1 MILLYS
7 DTPRRLWLA
16 LQPASILGP
25 VGLVDR
31 GRVSLAIEGAP
42 VATADVQVGRLTMLP
57 LEIATGFTRVTLR
70 LESGAHVPAEVI
82 AGSGDTRRV
91 SLALSKIELSDE

>member
-1 MILLYS
+1 
-7 DTPRRLWLA
+7 
-16 LQPASILGP
+16 

-31 GRVSLAIEGAP
+31 ERVSLAIEGAP
-42 VATADVQVGRLTMLP
+42 MATADVQVGRLTVLL

-70 LESGAHVPAEVI
+70 REGGAYVPAEVI